1 MDQAYRLMP
10 LARLSAQVFF
20 QAMDTKSKKRPKSFR
35 IIRFLLLFATAG
47 AAGGCAVIP
56 ALVSSSAAGV
66 EYTFSNQAYKVLPAS
81 DLRVKDAVNRA
92 LGSLQFPVIR
102 TWSKDG
108 DVSTVRARAKNY
120 ILVIQVERIS
130 GGATRLE
137 VDARYKYM
145 RLIKDKS
152 LAVAMITETEKKL
165 NQVLRQALKRP
176 KIPAPGK

>member
-10 LARLSAQVFF
+10 LARLSAQVF
-20 QAMDTKSKKRPKSFR
+20 QAMKTKSKKRKESFR
-35 IIRFLLLFATAG
+35 IIRFLLLFTMAG

-56 ALVSSSAAGV
+56 ALVSSSAVGV
-66 EYTFSNQAYKVLPAS
+66 EYTFTNQAYKVLPAS
-81 DLRVKDAVNRA
+81 AQRVKDAVNRA

-102 TWSKDG
+102 TWSKED
-108 DVSTVRARAKNY
+108 DVSTLRARAKNY

-137 VDARYKYM
+137 VDARHKYV

-165 NQVLRQALKRP
+165 KQVQRQALKRLKP
-176 KIPAPGK
+176 PPPGK